1 MALTE
6 AQRAQTRLY
15 MGWPS
20 RFKQTSN
27 ELEQAMSALDVSPED
42 LLNVVALLPKI
53 DNIDTLLT
61 RSLSGAK
68 VDQAGSVK
76 LKGDNGASIL
86 RKEGRR
92 LVRQLSSV
100 LGCPVG
106 TDHFSSGRGF
116 AGSNMLI
123 FG

>member
-1 MALTE
+1 MSLTD
-6 AQRAQTRLY
+6 AQRATVRLY

-20 RFKQTSN
+20 RWHQTSN
-27 ELEQAMSALDVSPED
+27 ELEQSMSALDSSPDDEA
-42 LLNVVALLPKI
+42 NVVALLPKI
-53 DNIDTLLT
+53 ANIDTLLT
-61 RSLSGAK
+61 KSLGGAK
-68 VDQAGSVK
+68 VEQAGSVK
-76 LKGDNGASIL
+76 LKDDNGASIL

-100 LGCPVG
+100 LGCPIG

-116 AGSNMLI
+116 AGNNALI